1 MNPSDMKTTTSSRFL
16 RAGLLGLAMSLIYG
30 CGSHD
35 EGASQTTAIART
47 VAASVQTLQPATLS
61 VRAETPGTVVSED
74 QVQVASRL
82 MGYIRS
88 IQVEEGQ
95 TVKVGQL
102 LFVVDPTDIQGQVSQ
117 ARAGL
122 AQAEAALADAK
133 IDYERFGALYQEQAI
148 PKLQWDKIR
157 LQHQVAEQQVAAAR
171 AGLGLASSQ
180 MRYASVVAPIAGVV
194 TQKMANAGDLAAPGR
209 PVLVIEGLKKL
220 QVRTEVGS
228 DVFARIKPGEKVAIV
243 RDGDAEQNTVEGTIA
258 QIVPAADPVSH
269 THLVKIDLPAGAKL
283 SSGNFVRVGF
293 AVGSRTGIRVPA
305 TAVAERAGITGVF
318 VVDAQGI
325 ARYRMVRTGAADSG
339 TVEIQSGLNPGDKV
353 AVTHVEQLENGV
365 KVSGVTHD

>member
-1 MNPSDMKTTTSSRFL
+1 MIPPDMKTIPASRL
-16 RAGLLGLAMSLIYG
+16 LHASLLGLTLGLFYG
-30 CGSHD
+30 CGDHQD
-35 EGASQTTAIART
+35 TTGQTAAVVRT
-47 VAASVQTLQPATLS
+47 VAADVQTVQPSALS
-61 VRAETPGTVVSED
+61 VRIEMPGTVMSED

-88 IQVEEGQ
+88 IKVEEGQ
-95 TVKVGQL
+95 SVKAGQL

-171 AGLGLASSQ
+171 AGLNLASSQ
-180 MRYASVVAPIAGVV
+180 MRYASVVAPISGVV

-220 QVRTEVGS
+220 QVRTEVSS
-228 DVFARIKPGEKVAIV
+228 DVYARIKPGEKVSIV
-243 RDGDAEQNTVEGTIA
+243 RDGDADQAPVEGVIA

-269 THLVKIDLPAGAKL
+269 THLVKVDLPAGAHL
-283 SSGNFVRVGF
+283 SSGNYVRVGF
-293 AVGSRTGIRVPA
+293 AVGSRDGIRIPA
-305 TAVAERAGITGVF
+305 AAVTERAGITGVF
-318 VVDAQGI
+318 AVDAQGV
-325 ARYRMVRTGAADSG
+325 ARYRMVRTGARESG
-339 TVEIQSGLNPGDKV
+339 LVEIQSGLNPGDKV
-353 AVTHVEQLENGV
+353 AVTHVDQLENGA
-365 KVSGVTHD
+365 KVSGGAHD